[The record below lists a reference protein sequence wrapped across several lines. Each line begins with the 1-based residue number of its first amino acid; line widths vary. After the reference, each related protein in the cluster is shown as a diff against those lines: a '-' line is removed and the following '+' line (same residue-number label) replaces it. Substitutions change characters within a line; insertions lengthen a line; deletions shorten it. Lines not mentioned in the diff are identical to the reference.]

1 MNFRKLAGQKAR
13 SFRSSPAGRRRT
25 EAPLESLERRVVFSV
40 NPAEEFGSGDAG
52 KLSHL
57 SPTTCGCPGCSAPS
71 PAAIAAM
78 ANAPAM
84 PAQFPLA
91 DTFKLHSLRTA
102 TKRIYLDF
110 DGHTTNDPDWN
121 NGVAFT
127 TPAYSVDA
135 TPTFSDTELE
145 NIQEIWA
152 RVAEDFS
159 PFEVDVTTEEPSLGD
174 LRNTGGGDTRWGVRV
189 VIGEKSFSTTGS
201 GVAYYGSFNS
211 DLDTP
216 AYVFPEIL
224 RLTNKFIADT
234 ASHEAGHSLGLRHDG
249 VVPADPQSNDTNA
262 YYRGHGVGPTS
273 WSSLM
278 GSWAGDKSLSQW
290 SKGEYAIA
298 NNPEDDIAIIVG
310 DVKTQYTPNGNGFG
324 YRQDDHGSD
333 FASARVM
340 SADTITGIIER
351 DTDID
356 VFQFVVAGS
365 IEASIKPIAVGAN
378 LDVLAEILDSNG
390 SVIATSNPLG
400 AIDASFSLTVAPG
413 RYYLRVQGTGEGDP
427 LQTGYTDYGSL
438 GQYTVEVKNVVT
450 DPIVLVGNADVT
462 EGNEGE
468 VEARF
473 AIQLLTAAVTPVTVS
488 FATRDGSATIADE
501 DYEAV
506 AGSVEFA
513 PGDLDKTVIVK
524 VRGDTWRERDETFEL
539 VVSSVVGGVIGNPVG
554 TGVIRN
560 DDTRVGV
567 QLLPAAVVETTGSL
581 RAVLEYPVLIKGTN
595 EENFALVYETR
606 NGTAVAGRD
615 FRPTSGQI
623 MVRPGQDGKRIAVSI
638 VGDAQMEPDETV
650 VLAVRA
656 VGANNV
662 DVFAFDEGVV
672 RQSAS
677 AVAGV
682 ILDDDS
688 RFFTIQAVHST
699 VAAGGGFQF
708 QVGLR
713 RRAGF
718 GEALPSFDEFAGL
731 PAVFLEAMAGQIR
744 FSASFMSGHSPTAG
758 TPRRPRAGAADFRIG
773 TVSLGY
779 GMNLSGEVVRKDT
792 DTLEIQTDAL
802 ARRRPVA
809 VQLFNPSNAML
820 AGMTVARGTVTPSV
834 AAAFS
839 SLASPA
845 SAPRSRRR

>member
-1 MNFRKLAGQKAR
+1 
-13 SFRSSPAGRRRT
+13 
-25 EAPLESLERRVVFSV
+25 VVFSV
-40 NPAEEFGSGDAG
+40 SPADEFGSGAG
-52 KLSHL
+52 SQLSHL

-78 ANAPAM
+78 ANSPAM
-84 PAQFPLA
+84 PPMAPLT
-91 DTFKLHSLRTA
+91 DTFKLHSLSTA

-135 TPTFSDTELE
+135 TPTFSDTELQ

-152 RVAEDFS
+152 RVAEDFA
-159 PFEVDVTTEEPSLGD
+159 PFEVDVTTEEPSLDD

-189 VIGEKSFSTTGS
+189 VIGQDVANLAGQPVGGLAFLNSFS
-201 GVAYYGSFNS
+201 
-211 DLDTP
+211 DDTDRP
-216 AYVFPEIL
+216 CFVFPEHL
-224 RLTNKFIADT
+224 GRVTKYIAEVS
-234 ASHEAGHSLGLRHDG
+234 SHEAGHTLGLRHDG
-249 VVPADPQSNDTNA
+249 RSAPVEE
-262 YYRGHGVGPTS
+262 YYEGQGRWAPIMGD
-273 WSSLM
+273 SL
-278 GSWAGDKSLSQW
+278 SRPVSQW
-290 SKGEYAIA
+290 SKGEYQGA
-298 NNPEDDIAIIVG
+298 NNTEDDLAII
-310 DVKTQYTPNGNGFG
+310 TTGNGFS

-333 FASARVM
+333 LSSARVM
-340 SADTITGIIER
+340 SADTTTGIIER
-351 DTDID
+351 NTDLD
-356 VFQFVVAGS
+356 VFQFFVAGS

-378 LDVLAEILDSNG
+378 LDVLAEILDSTG

-413 RYYLRVQGTGEGDP
+413 QYYLRVQGTGEGDP

-438 GQYTVEVKNVVT
+438 GQYTVEVKGVVT
-450 DPIVLVGNADVT
+450 EPIVLVENADVT
-462 EGNEGE
+462 EGNEAE
-468 VEARF
+468 TEARF
-473 AIQLLTAAVTPVTVS
+473 TIRLLTAAATPVTVA

-501 DYEAV
+501 DYEEA
-506 AGSVEFA
+506 AGIVEFA
-513 PGDLDKTVIVK
+513 PGELEKTVVVN

-539 VVSSVVGGVIGNPVG
+539 VVSSVVGGVIGDGAG

-567 QLLPAAVVETTGSL
+567 QLLPAVVVETTGSL
-581 RAVLEYPVLIKGTN
+581 RAVLEYPILIKGTN
-595 EENFALVYETR
+595 DELFALLFETR

-623 MVRPGQDGKRIAVSI
+623 MVRPGQDGKRIAVSV

-656 VGANNV
+656 VGADNV
-662 DVFAFDEGVV
+662 DVFAFDEGLVQ
-672 RQSAS
+672 QSAS
-677 AVAGV
+677 RVAGV

-688 RFFTIQAVHST
+688 RFFTIQAVNST
-699 VAAGGGFQF
+699 VAAGSGFQF

-718 GEALPSFDEFAGL
+718 GEALPSFSEFASL
-731 PAVFLEAMAGQIR
+731 PPAFLEAMAGQIR
-744 FSASFMSGHSPTAG
+744 FTASFMSGHSPAAG

-779 GMNLSGEVVRKDT
+779 GMNQSGEVIRKDT
-792 DTLEIQTDAL
+792 DTLEIQTDAV
-802 ARRRPVA
+802 ARRRSLV
-809 VQLFNPSNAML
+809 VQLFNPANAML

-839 SLASPA
+839 SLAS
-845 SAPRSRRR
+845 SAPATRSRLR